1 MIVFRGELSEKNKK
15 ILAKKSSHIDFI
27 IALIVS
33 LAMSV
38 PITVFVVLDN
48 PIWALF
54 YIALAIPPLGTAVQ
68 SHKKDENL
76 FCPTEITIDDEIVII
91 SGDKLYEEREI
102 ANLNRIVDLG
112 DCYRILFYIPEK
124 TISCLC
130 QKDLIAEGTIEEFEE
145 RFSEYIVRKVKNN

>member
-68 SHKKDENL
+68 SHKKDENI
-76 FCPTEITIDDEIVII
+76 FCPTEISIDEEMVII
-91 SGDKLYEEREI
+91 NGDEFYQEREI
-102 ANLNRIVDLG
+102 YYLNKIVDCG
-112 DCYRILFYIPEK
+112 DCYRMYFLFPKK
-124 TISCLC
+124 TSSCLC
-130 QKDLIAEGTIEEFEE
+130 QKDLIVEGTIEEFEE